1 MTTDFRLPT
10 EDRNMEHNSTFPI
23 KQNELNA
30 LRDEATS
37 YIKSVQWEQGQRA
50 KNKEN
55 NGKDESILLYLS
67 RAQGGNGGIE
77 VTSVSKTILAL
88 KKRLL
93 PGSVAI
99 PIHLNETLFAVQEG
113 LALGIWIK
121 DSYYDASGLSSLSE
135 RKSVLDNAGKREYES
150 KMHTATAFM
159 LFATAYNILHNLIPH
174 ASDDLSVMKNKFAGI
189 PEVSFIS
196 PLKGIACTLY
206 YYDKYL
212 SHPDIVKTD
221 KDVIDFTVVYF
232 EALIDEIQLRKN
244 SLEYTETILDRTYKL
259 ESRGVGT
266 DFAVSGWENVFQG
279 AAKSVEFNKIK
290 FEQIVGNR
298 DAKHFARRLT
308 ERMLSYDFAAQ
319 KNPFQELGG
328 FMPVFMGYGIPG
340 TGKSML
346 IAAIATRLKEH
357 CDNLDIPFLFHPMP
371 DTLISTFQGGSAEK
385 MVEWMKPLQDPTRLI
400 FAPIDDAENNLQ
412 ERTTQGVSAG
422 VKEVIGVFLRYTE
435 GAYAVNYGNSSIG
448 LFTNLPEMLD
458 KAVISR
464 VQGRFKIDG
473 ARTEHDFLD
482 QDHLWWRKLDDT
494 MPDFINMQGPENYSY
509 LQDQGL
515 AKNMG
520 EILKVSDK
528 PSEERVL
535 EAYDKIEKHFKTNQ
549 HLFYANLYKEI
560 QKIFPFF
567 SSRDVRNIQ
576 SAISLRLTDFDL
588 EEDWFENP
596 EIYFK
601 KDYDTKFNMLQELM
615 RVNMKGLDFSE
626 IRRQEVVRYL
636 DNVATI
642 ADTDF
647 KRKVD
652 ARINQLN
659 IDLEAKKKFDK
670 AN

>member
-1 MTTDFRLPT
+1 
-10 EDRNMEHNSTFPI
+10 MEHNSTFPI
-23 KQNELNA
+23 KQSELDM

-37 YIKSVQWEQGQRA
+37 YLKSVQWEQGQRA
-50 KNKEN
+50 KNKDKDA
-55 NGKDESILLYLS
+55 KDESILLYLS
-67 RAQGGNGGIE
+67 RANNGTNTSEI
-77 VTSVSKTILAL
+77 TSVSKTILEL

-93 PGSVAI
+93 PESIAI
-99 PIHLNETLFAVQEG
+99 PVLLNQTLFAVQEG
-113 LALGIWIK
+113 ITLGIWIK
-121 DSYYDASGLSSLSE
+121 DSYYDASGLSSLNE
-135 RKSVLDNAGKREYES
+135 RKSTLDDSGKREYES
-150 KMHTATAFM
+150 KMHTSTAFM
-159 LFATAYNILHNLIPH
+159 LFSTAYNILHNLKNV
-174 ASDDLSVMKNKFAGI
+174 ASDDLSVMKQKFAGI
-189 PEVSFIS
+189 PEVSFMS
-196 PLKGIACTLY
+196 PLKGIACMLF

-212 SHPDIVKTD
+212 SHPDIIKSD
-221 KDVIDFTVVYF
+221 KDVADFTVVYF
-232 EALIDEIQLRKN
+232 EALIAEIQMRKS
-244 SLEYTETILDRTYKL
+244 SLEYQETILDRTYKL
-259 ESRGVGT
+259 EKSE
-266 DFAVSGWENVFQG
+266 FAISGWNNVFAG
-279 AAKSVEFNKIK
+279 AAKSVEFNKIR

-308 ERMLSYDFAAQ
+308 ERLLSYDFTAK

-357 CDNLDIPFLFHPMP
+357 CDTLEIPFLFHPMP

-385 MVEWMKPLQDPTRLI
+385 MVEWMKPLQDPSKLI

-412 ERTTQGVSAG
+412 ERTAQGVSAG

-494 MPDFINMQGPENYSY
+494 MPDFVNMKNPDNYQY

-520 EILKVSDK
+520 EILNKVDK
-528 PSEERVL
+528 PSEERVHVI
-535 EAYDKIEKHFKTNQ
+535 YDKVEKQFKTSE
-549 HLFYANLYKEI
+549 HLFYANLYKDM
-560 QKIFPFF
+560 QKVFPFF

-588 EEDWFENP
+588 EQSWFENP
-596 EIYFK
+596 EVYFK
-601 KDYDTKFNMLQELM
+601 KDYLTKFNMLQELM
-615 RVNMKGLDFSE
+615 RANMKGLDFSE
-626 IRRQEVVRYL
+626 IRRQEVVRYI

-652 ARINQLN
+652 ARVDQLH
-659 IDLEAKKKFDK
+659 IETEAREKFDK
-670 AN
+670 EYDD

>member
-1 MTTDFRLPT
+1 
-10 EDRNMEHNSTFPI
+10 MEHNSTFPI
-23 KQNELNA
+23 KQAELDM

-37 YIKSVQWEQGQRA
+37 YLKSIQWEQSSRA
-50 KNKEN
+50 KNREN
-55 NGKDESILLYLS
+55 NGKEESILLYLS
-67 RAQGGNGGIE
+67 RANNGSRSTEI
-77 VTSVSKTILAL
+77 TSVSKTILAL

-93 PGSVAI
+93 PDSVAI
-99 PIHLNETLFAVQEG
+99 PIFLNQTLFAVQEG
-113 LALGIWIK
+113 ITLGIWIK
-121 DSYYDASGLSSLSE
+121 DSYSDASGLSSLNE
-135 RKSVLDNAGKREYES
+135 NKSALDTKGKREFES
-150 KMHTATAFM
+150 KMHTGTAFM
-159 LFATAYNILHNLIPH
+159 LFSMAYKILHDLKPH
-174 ASDDLSVMKNKFAGI
+174 ASDDLSVMKQKFAGI
-189 PEVSFIS
+189 PEVSLLS
-196 PLKGIACTLY
+196 PNKGISCCLY
-206 YYDKYL
+206 YYNKYL
-212 SHPDIVKTD
+212 GHPEIIKSD
-221 KDVIDFTVVYF
+221 KDVINFTVVYF

-244 SLEYTETILDRTYKL
+244 SLEYTETIEDRTYKL
-259 ESRGVGT
+259 ENSE
-266 DFAVSGWENVFQG
+266 FAISGWSNIFQG
-279 AAKSVEFNKIK
+279 VAKSIEFNKIR

-308 ERMLSYDFAAQ
+308 ERLLSYDFEAK

-346 IAAIATRLKEH
+346 IAAIATRLKEY
-357 CDNLDIPFLFHPMP
+357 CDELDIPFLFHPMP

-385 MVEWMKPLQDPTRLI
+385 MVAWMKPLQDPSKLI

-412 ERTTQGVSAG
+412 ERTAQGVSAG

-482 QDHLWWRKLDDT
+482 QDYLWWRKLDET
-494 MPDFINMQGPENYSY
+494 LPDFVNMQNPQKYKY

-520 EILKVSDK
+520 EILSSIEK
-528 PSEERVL
+528 PSEERVH
-535 EAYDKIEKHFKTNQ
+535 EIYDDVEKKFNANQ
-549 HLFYANLYKEI
+549 HLFYANLYKSM
-560 QKIFPFF
+560 QKEFPFF

-588 EEDWFENP
+588 EKDWFENP

-601 KDYDTKFNMLQELM
+601 QDYETKFNMLQELM
-615 RVNMKGLDFSE
+615 RANMKGLDFSE

-652 ARINQLN
+652 ARVNQLN
-659 IDLEAKKKFDK
+659 IEKEARKTFEDD
-670 AN
+670 

>member
-1 MTTDFRLPT
+1 MQK
-10 EDRNMEHNSTFPI
+10 NSTFPI
-23 KQNELNA
+23 KQNELDM
-30 LRDEATS
+30 LRDEAS
-37 YIKSVQWEQGQRA
+37 GYLKSIQWEQSARA
-50 KNKEN
+50 KNKDKDA
-55 NGKDESILLYLS
+55 KDESILLYLS
-67 RAQGGNGGIE
+67 RANSGSNVE

-93 PGSVAI
+93 PDSIAI
-99 PIHLNETLFAVQEG
+99 PVYLNQTLYAVQEG
-113 LALGIWIK
+113 LTLGIWIK
-121 DSYYDASGLSSLSE
+121 DNYYDSSGLSSLHE
-135 RKSVLDNAGKREYES
+135 RKSALDSQGKREFES
-150 KMHTATAFM
+150 KMQTATAFQ
-159 LFATAYNILHNLIPH
+159 LFATSYKILHDLKPH
-174 ASDDLSVMKNKFAGI
+174 ASDDLSVMKQKFAGI
-189 PEVSFIS
+189 PEVSLLS
-196 PLKGIACTLY
+196 PLKGIACSLFY
-206 YYDKYL
+206 FDKYL
-212 SHPDIVKTD
+212 GHPEIVKSD
-221 KDVIDFTVVYF
+221 KDVIDFTVVFY
-232 EALIDEIQLRKN
+232 EALIDEIQLRKS
-244 SLEYTETILDRTYKL
+244 SLEYTETIVDRTYKL
-259 ESRGVGT
+259 EKS
-266 DFAVSGWENVFQG
+266 DFAVSGWDNVFSG
-279 AAKSVEFNKIK
+279 TAKSIAFNKIQ
-290 FEQIVGNR
+290 FEQIVGNK

-308 ERMLSYDFAAQ
+308 ERMLSYDFDAK

-357 CDNLDIPFLFHPMP
+357 ADNLEIPFLFHPMP

-385 MVEWMKPLQDPTRLI
+385 MVEWMKPMQDPTKLI

-482 QDHLWWRKLDDT
+482 QDYIWWKKLEKT
-494 MPDFINMQGPENYSY
+494 MPDFVNMQNPANYQF
-509 LQDQGL
+509 LKDQGL
-515 AKNMG
+515 SKNMG
-520 EILKVSDK
+520 DVLGSVEK
-528 PSEERVL
+528 PSEARVL
-535 EAYDKIEKHFKTNQ
+535 EAYDKAEKLHKTTDHQ
-549 HLFYANLYKEI
+549 FFSSLYKEI
-560 QKIFPFF
+560 QHIFPFF
-567 SSRDVRNIQ
+567 SSRDIRNIQ

-588 EEDWFENP
+588 EQDWFENP
-596 EIYFK
+596 ETYFK
-601 KDYDTKFNMLQELM
+601 QKYETKFNMLQELM
-615 RVNMKGLDFSE
+615 KSNMKGLNFSE

-652 ARINQLN
+652 ARVNQMN
-659 IDLEAKKKFDK
+659 IDLEARKTFDHGK
-670 AN
+670 

>member
-1 MTTDFRLPT
+1 
-10 EDRNMEHNSTFPI
+10 MEHNSTFPI
-23 KQNELNA
+23 KQNELDM

-50 KNKEN
+50 KNKDKDA
-55 NGKDESILLYLS
+55 KDESILLYLS
-67 RAQGGNGGIE
+67 RAKGNGGAE
-77 VTSVSKTILAL
+77 VTSVSKTILEL

-93 PGSVAI
+93 PESIAI
-99 PIHLNETLFAVQEG
+99 PIHLNQTLYAVQEG
-113 LALGIWIK
+113 ITLGIWIK

-135 RKSVLDNAGKREYES
+135 NKSALDNSGKREYES
-150 KMHTATAFM
+150 KMQTATAFM
-159 LFATAYNILHNLIPH
+159 LFSVAYKILHDLQTI

-189 PEVSFIS
+189 PEVSLMS
-196 PLKGIACTLY
+196 PLKGISCALF

-212 SHPDIVKTD
+212 GHPEIVKTD

-232 EALIDEIQLRKN
+232 EALIAEIQMRKS
-244 SLEYTETILDRTYKL
+244 SLEYTETIVDRTYKL
-259 ESRGVGT
+259 EHSE
-266 DFAVSGWENVFQG
+266 FAVSGWENVFQG
-279 AAKSVEFNKIK
+279 TAKSIEFNKIQ

-308 ERMLSYDFAAQ
+308 ERMLSYDFTAK

-385 MVEWMKPLQDPTRLI
+385 MVEWMKPLQDPSKLI

-412 ERTTQGVSAG
+412 ERTAQGVSAG

-494 MPDFINMQGPENYSY
+494 MPDFVNMQGPENYSY

-528 PSEERVL
+528 PTEERVL
-535 EAYDKIEKHFKTNQ
+535 EAYDKIEGSFKTNQ

-576 SAISLRLTDFDL
+576 SAVSLRLTDFDL

-596 EIYFK
+596 DLYFK
-601 KDYDTKFNMLQELM
+601 KDYETKFNMLQELM
-615 RVNMKGLDFSE
+615 RSNMKGLDFSE

-652 ARINQLN
+652 TRVNQLK
-659 IDLEAKKKFDK
+659 IDTEAREQFGRND
-670 AN
+670 

>member
-1 MTTDFRLPT
+1 
-10 EDRNMEHNSTFPI
+10 MEHNSTFPI
-23 KQNELNA
+23 KQNELNM
-30 LRDEATS
+30 LREEAS
-37 YIKSVQWEQGQRA
+37 GYLKSIQWEQGQRA
-50 KNKEN
+50 KNKDKDA
-55 NGKDESILLYLS
+55 KDESILLYLS
-67 RAQGGNGGIE
+67 RANNGSGAIE

-93 PGSVAI
+93 PDSVAL
-99 PIHLNETLFAVQEG
+99 PLRLNQTLHAVQEG
-113 LALGIWIK
+113 LTLGIWIK
-121 DSYYDASGLSSLSE
+121 DSYYDASGLSALNE
-135 RKSVLDNAGKREYES
+135 RKSTLDANGKREFES

-159 LFATAYNILHNLIPH
+159 LFATAYHILHTLKPH
-174 ASDDLSVMKNKFAGI
+174 ASDDLSVMKQKFAGL
-189 PEVSFIS
+189 PEVSFLS
-196 PLKGIACTLY
+196 PLKGVACNLFY
-206 YYDKYL
+206 FDKYL
-212 SHPDIVKTD
+212 GHPDIIKSD

-232 EALIDEIQLRKN
+232 EAVIDEIQLRKS
-244 SLEYTETILDRTYKL
+244 SLEYTETIEDRTYKL
-259 ESRGVGT
+259 ENSE
-266 DFAVSGWENVFQG
+266 FAISGWSNVFSG

-308 ERMLSYDFAAQ
+308 ERMLSYDFEAK

-385 MVEWMKPLQDPTRLI
+385 MVEWMKPMQDPSKLI

-412 ERTTQGVSAG
+412 ERTAQGVSAG

-482 QDHLWWRKLDDT
+482 QDHLWWRKLENT
-494 MPDFINMQGPENYSY
+494 MPDFVNMAKPTDYTF

-520 EILKVSDK
+520 DILNSVEK
-528 PSEERVL
+528 PSEARVL
-535 EAYDKIEKHFKTNQ
+535 EAYAKAEHKHNVNNHQFFAT
-549 HLFYANLYKEI
+549 LYKEI
-560 QKIFPFF
+560 QNIFPFF

-588 EEDWFENP
+588 EQDWFDNP

-601 KDYDTKFNMLQELM
+601 KDYETKFNMLQELM
-615 RVNMKGLDFSE
+615 KANMKGLNFSD

-659 IDLEAKKKFDK
+659 IETK
-670 AN
+670 AREQFGK

>member
-1 MTTDFRLPT
+1 
-10 EDRNMEHNSTFPI
+10 MEHNSTFPI
-23 KQNELNA
+23 KKSELDV
-30 LRDEATS
+30 LRDEASS
-37 YIKSVQWEQGQRA
+37 YLKSISWEQGARA
-50 KNKEN
+50 KNKDKDA
-55 NGKDESILLYLS
+55 KDESILLYLS
-67 RAQGGNGGIE
+67 KANNGSSASI
-77 VTSVSKTILAL
+77 TSVSKTILAL

-93 PGSVAI
+93 PDSVAI
-99 PIHLNETLFAVQEG
+99 PIMLNQTLYAVQEG
-113 LALGIWIK
+113 LTLGIWIK
-121 DSYYDASGLSSLSE
+121 DSYYDASGLSSLNE
-135 RKSVLDNAGKREYES
+135 RKSALDNDGRREYES
-150 KMHTATAFM
+150 KMQTASAFM
-159 LFATAYNILHNLIPH
+159 LFASGYKILHLLKPH
-174 ASDDLSVMKNKFAGI
+174 ASDDLSVMKQKFAGI
-189 PEVSFIS
+189 PEVSLLS
-196 PLKGIACTLY
+196 PLKSVSCALF

-212 SHPDIVKTD
+212 AHPDIVKSD
-221 KDVIDFTVVYF
+221 KDVADFTVVYF
-232 EALIDEIQLRKN
+232 EALLAEISLRRS
-244 SLEYTETILDRTYKL
+244 SLEYTETIVDRTYKL
-259 ESRGVGT
+259 ENS
-266 DFAVSGWENVFQG
+266 DFAISGWENTFQG
-279 AAKSVEFNKIK
+279 TAKSVEFNKIQ

-308 ERMLSYDFAAQ
+308 ERMLSYDFEAK

-385 MVEWMKPLQDPTRLI
+385 MVDWMKPMQDPSKLI

-412 ERTTQGVSAG
+412 ERTAQGVSAG

-473 ARTEHDFLD
+473 ARSEHDFLD
-482 QDHLWWRKLDDT
+482 QDHLWWSKLDKT
-494 MPDFINMQGPENYSY
+494 MPDFVNMQGPTDYKY

-515 AKNMG
+515 ATNMG
-520 EILKVSDK
+520 EILNVSDK
-528 PSEERVL
+528 PTELRVL
-535 EAYDKIEKHFKTNQ
+535 EAYDKAETQHKTNSHQ
-549 HLFYANLYKEI
+549 FYATLYKEI

-576 SAISLRLTDFDL
+576 SAVSLRLTDFDL
-588 EEDWFENP
+588 EQSWFENP
-596 EIYFK
+596 ETYFK
-601 KDYDTKFNMLQELM
+601 KDYTTKFNMLQELM
-615 RVNMKGLDFSE
+615 KSNMKGLNFSE

-659 IDLEAKKKFDK
+659 IETKARDLFS
-670 AN
+670 NGQ

>member
-1 MTTDFRLPT
+1 
-10 EDRNMEHNSTFPI
+10 MEHNSTFPI
-23 KQNELNA
+23 KQNELDA

-67 RAQGGNGGIE
+67 RAQGGNGGVE

-93 PGSVAI
+93 PDSVAI

-113 LALGIWIK
+113 LTLGIWIK

-159 LFATAYNILHNLIPH
+159 LFATAYNILHNLQPH

-189 PEVSFIS
+189 PEVSFMS
-196 PLKGIACTLY
+196 PLKGTACALF

-232 EALIDEIQLRKN
+232 EALIDEIQLRKS

-259 ESRGVGT
+259 ENS
-266 DFAVSGWENVFQG
+266 DFAVSGWENVFAG
-279 AAKSVEFNKIK
+279 AAKSVEFNKIQ

-357 CDNLDIPFLFHPMP
+357 CDNLDIPFLLHPMP

-412 ERTTQGVSAG
+412 ERTAQGVSAG

-458 KAVISR
+458 KAEISR
-464 VQGRFKIDG
+464 VQGRFLIDG

-494 MPDFINMQGPENYSY
+494 MPDFVNMQGPENYSY

-520 EILKVSDK
+520 EILNVADK
-528 PSEERVL
+528 PTEERVL
-535 EAYDKIEKHFKTNQ
+535 EAYNKVEKNFKTNQ

-576 SAISLRLTDFDL
+576 SAVSLRLTDFDL

-596 EIYFK
+596 DIYFK

-615 RVNMKGLDFSE
+615 RANMKGLDFSE

-652 ARINQLN
+652 ARVNQLN
-659 IDLEAKKKFDK
+659 IDLEARRKFDNSK
-670 AN
+670 

>member
-1 MTTDFRLPT
+1 
-10 EDRNMEHNSTFPI
+10 MEHNSTFPI
-23 KQNELNA
+23 KQNELDA

-67 RAQGGNGGIE
+67 RAQGGNGGVE

-99 PIHLNETLFAVQEG
+99 PVHLNETLFAVQEG
-113 LALGIWIK
+113 LTLGIWIK
-121 DSYYDASGLSSLSE
+121 DSYYDASGLSSLNE
-135 RKSVLDNAGKREYES
+135 RKSVLDNSGKREYES

-159 LFATAYNILHNLIPH
+159 LFATAYNILHNLKPH

-189 PEVSFIS
+189 PEVSFMS
-196 PLKGIACTLY
+196 PLKGVACALY

-232 EALIDEIQLRKN
+232 EALIDEIQLRKS

-259 ESRGVGT
+259 ESS
-266 DFAVSGWENVFQG
+266 DFAVSGWENVFAG
-279 AAKSVEFNKIK
+279 VAKSIEFNKIQ

-308 ERMLSYDFAAQ
+308 ERMLSYDFTAK

-385 MVEWMKPLQDPTRLI
+385 MVEWMKPLQDPTKLI

-412 ERTTQGVSAG
+412 ERTAQGVSAG

-494 MPDFINMQGPENYSY
+494 MPDFVNMQGPENYSY

-528 PSEERVL
+528 PTEERVL
-535 EAYDKIEKHFKTNQ
+535 EAYDKIEENFKTNQ

-576 SAISLRLTDFDL
+576 SAVSLRLTDFDL

-596 EIYFK
+596 DIYFK

-615 RVNMKGLDFSE
+615 RANMKGLDFSE

-652 ARINQLN
+652 ARVNQLN
-659 IDLEAKKKFDK
+659 IDLEARKQFDE
-670 AN
+670 NDD

>member
-1 MTTDFRLPT
+1 
-10 EDRNMEHNSTFPI
+10 MEHNSTFPI
-23 KQNELNA
+23 KQTELDM

-37 YIKSVQWEQGQRA
+37 YLKSVQWEQGQRA
-50 KNKEN
+50 KNKDKDA
-55 NGKDESILLYLS
+55 KDESILLYLS
-67 RAQGGNGGIE
+67 RANNGSNVE
-77 VTSVSKTILAL
+77 LTSVSKTILAL

-93 PGSVAI
+93 PDSVAI
-99 PIHLNETLFAVQEG
+99 PIHLNQTLFAVQEG
-113 LALGIWIK
+113 ITLGIWIK
-121 DSYYDASGLSSLSE
+121 DSYYDASGLSSLNE
-135 RKSVLDNAGKREYES
+135 RKSALDTSGKREYES
-150 KMHTATAFM
+150 KMQTATAFM
-159 LFATAYNILHNLIPH
+159 LYATAYNILHNLKTI
-174 ASDDLSVMKNKFAGI
+174 ASDDLSVMKQKFAGL
-189 PEVSFIS
+189 PEVSLLS
-196 PLKGIACTLY
+196 PLKGISCCLY

-212 SHPDIVKTD
+212 SHPDIIKSD
-221 KDVIDFTVVYF
+221 KDVTDFTVVYF
-232 EALIDEIQLRKN
+232 EALIDEIQMRKTT
-244 SLEYTETILDRTYKL
+244 LEYTETILDRTYKL
-259 ESRGVGT
+259 EKS
-266 DFAVSGWENVFQG
+266 DFAVSGWDNVFAG
-279 AAKSVEFNKIK
+279 AAKSVEFNKIQ

-308 ERMLSYDFAAQ
+308 ERMLSYDFTAK

-385 MVEWMKPLQDPTRLI
+385 MVEWMKPLQDPSKLI

-412 ERTTQGVSAG
+412 ERTAQGVSAG

-482 QDHLWWRKLDDT
+482 QDHLWWRKLQDT
-494 MPDFINMQGPENYSY
+494 MPDFVNMNNPEAYTY
-509 LQDQGL
+509 LSDQGL

-520 EILKVSDK
+520 DILKAVEK
-528 PSEERVL
+528 PSEERVM
-535 EAYDKIEKHFKTNQ
+535 ETFEKVEKMHRFED
-549 HLFYANLYKEI
+549 HMFYASLYTEI

-588 EEDWFENP
+588 EQDWFDNP

-601 KDYDTKFNMLQELM
+601 KDYDTKFGMLQELM
-615 RVNMKGLDFSE
+615 RANMKGLDFSD
-626 IRRQEVVRYL
+626 IRKQEVIRYL

-652 ARINQLN
+652 ARVNQLN
-659 IDLEAKKKFDK
+659 IELEARTQFDK
-670 AN
+670 K

>member
-1 MTTDFRLPT
+1 M
-10 EDRNMEHNSTFPI
+10 
-23 KQNELNA
+23 
-30 LRDEATS
+30 LRDEAS
-37 YIKSVQWEQGQRA
+37 GYLKSVQWEQSNRA
-50 KNKEN
+50 KSKE
-55 NGKDESILLYLS
+55 KDTKDDSILLYLS
-67 RAQGGNGGIE
+67 RANNGSNVEI
-77 VTSVSKTILAL
+77 TSVSKTILAL

-93 PGSVAI
+93 PNSIAI
-99 PIHLNETLFAVQEG
+99 PVHLNQTLYAVQEG
-113 LALGIWIK
+113 ITLGIWIK
-121 DSYYDASGLSSLSE
+121 DNYYDASGLSSLKE
-135 RKSVLDNAGKREYES
+135 RKSALDSQGKREFES
-150 KMHTATAFM
+150 KMQTATAFQ
-159 LFATAYNILHNLIPH
+159 LFATSYKVLHDLKPQ
-174 ASDDLSVMKNKFAGI
+174 ASDDLSVMKQKFAGI
-189 PEVSFIS
+189 PEVSLMS
-196 PLKGIACTLY
+196 PLKGIACSLFY
-206 YYDKYL
+206 FDKYL
-212 SHPDIVKTD
+212 GHPDIVKSD

-232 EALIDEIQLRKN
+232 EALIDEIQLRKS
-244 SLEYTETILDRTYKL
+244 SLEYTETIVDRTYKL
-259 ESRGVGT
+259 ENS

-279 AAKSVEFNKIK
+279 TAKSIEFNKIQ
-290 FEQIVGNR
+290 FEQIVGNK

-308 ERMLSYDFAAQ
+308 ERMLSYDFDAK

-357 CDNLDIPFLFHPMP
+357 SDNLDIPFLFHPMP

-385 MVEWMKPLQDPTRLI
+385 MVAWMKPMQDPTKLI

-482 QDHLWWRKLDDT
+482 QDYIWWKKFEKT
-494 MPDFINMQGPENYSY
+494 MPDFVNMQNPANYQF
-509 LQDQGL
+509 LKDQGL
-515 AKNMG
+515 SKNMG
-520 EILKVSDK
+520 DVLGAVTK
-528 PSEERVL
+528 PTEERVL
-535 EAYDKIEKHFKTNQ
+535 EAYDKAVKLHKTTDHHF
-549 HLFYANLYKEI
+549 FASLYKEI

-567 SSRDVRNIQ
+567 SSRDIRNIQ

-588 EEDWFENP
+588 EQDWFENP
-596 EIYFK
+596 ETYFK
-601 KDYDTKFNMLQELM
+601 QDYQTKFNMLQELM
-615 RVNMKGLDFSE
+615 KGNMKGLDFSE

-652 ARINQLN
+652 ARVNQMN
-659 IDLEAKKKFDK
+659 IDLEARNTFG
-670 AN
+670 NE

>member
-1 MTTDFRLPT
+1 M
-10 EDRNMEHNSTFPI
+10 
-23 KQNELNA
+23 

-37 YIKSVQWEQGQRA
+37 YLKSIQWEQSQRA
-50 KNKEN
+50 KNKDNE
-55 NGKDESILLYLS
+55 GKDESILLYLS
-67 RAQGGNGGIE
+67 RANNGSNVN

-93 PGSVAI
+93 PESVAL
-99 PIHLNETLFAVQEG
+99 PIHLNNSLYAVQEG
-113 LALGIWIK
+113 LTLGIWIK
-121 DSYYDASGLSSLSE
+121 DSYYDASGLSTLSE
-135 RKSVLDNAGKREYES
+135 NKSALDNSGKREYES

-159 LFATAYNILHNLIPH
+159 LFASAYKILHDLKPH
-174 ASDDLSVMKNKFAGI
+174 ASDDLSVMKQKFAGI
-189 PEVSFIS
+189 PEVSFMS
-196 PLKGIACTLY
+196 PLKGISCQLF

-212 SHPDIVKTD
+212 GHPDIIKTD

-232 EALIDEIQLRKN
+232 EALIDEIQLRKS
-244 SLEYTETILDRTYKL
+244 SLEYTETITDRTYKL
-259 ESRGVGT
+259 EKS
-266 DFAVSGWENVFQG
+266 DFAVSGWDNVFSG
-279 AAKSVEFNKIK
+279 TAVSVEFNKIQ
-290 FEQIVGNR
+290 FEQIVGNK

-308 ERMLSYDFAAQ
+308 ERILSYDFEAK

-357 CDNLDIPFLFHPMP
+357 SENLDIPFLFHPMP

-385 MVEWMKPLQDPTRLI
+385 MVEWMKPLQDPTKLI

-412 ERTTQGVSAG
+412 ERTAQGVSAG

-473 ARTEHDFLD
+473 ARNEKDFVD
-482 QDHLWWRKLDDT
+482 QDHLWWRKLENT
-494 MPDFINMQGPENYSY
+494 MPDFINMSDPKDYKY
-509 LQDQGL
+509 LDAQQV
-515 AKNMG
+515 AKNLG
-520 EILKVSDK
+520 EILDKVDK
-528 PSEERVL
+528 PTEERVL
-535 EAYDKIEKHFKTNQ
+535 DTFNKVEKKHKDNE
-549 HLFYANLYKEI
+549 HMFYAHLYTEI

-576 SAISLRLTDFDL
+576 KAVSLRLTDFDL
-588 EEDWFENP
+588 ETDWFENP
-596 EIYFK
+596 EVYFK
-601 KDYDTKFNMLQELM
+601 KDYETKFGMLQELM
-615 RVNMKGLDFSE
+615 RANMKGLDFSD

-659 IDLEAKKKFDK
+659 IETEAREQFGKK
-670 AN
+670 

>member
-1 MTTDFRLPT
+1 MQ
-10 EDRNMEHNSTFPI
+10 HNSTFPI
-23 KQNELNA
+23 KQTELDM

-37 YIKSVQWEQGQRA
+37 YIKSIQWEQGERA
-50 KNKEN
+50 RNKDKE
-55 NGKDESILLYLS
+55 KQDESILLYLS
-67 RAQGGNGGIE
+67 RAKGNGGSEI
-77 VTSVSKTILAL
+77 TSVSKTILGL
-88 KKRLL
+88 KKRIL
-93 PGSVAI
+93 PDSVAL
-99 PIHLNETLFAVQEG
+99 PVHLNNTLYAVQEG
-113 LALGIWIK
+113 IGLGLWIR
-121 DSYYDASGLSSLSE
+121 DSFYDASGLSSLIE
-135 RKSVLDNAGKREYES
+135 NKSALDSNGKREYES

-159 LFATAYNILHNLIPH
+159 LFSLAYKILHDLKPK
-174 ASDDLSVMKNKFAGI
+174 ASDDLSVMKQKFAGI
-189 PEVSFIS
+189 PEVSFLT
-196 PLKGIACTLY
+196 PLKGISCSLFY
-206 YYDKYL
+206 FDKYL
-212 SHPDIVKTD
+212 GHPEIIKSD

-232 EALIDEIQLRKN
+232 EALISEIQLRKGT
-244 SLEYTETILDRTYKL
+244 LEHTETLEDRSYKL
-259 ESRGVGT
+259 ENSEFVVDGWNNSFEGT
-266 DFAVSGWENVFQG
+266 
-279 AAKSVEFNKIK
+279 AKSVEFNKIK

-308 ERMLSYDFAAQ
+308 ERMLSYDFEAK

-357 CDNLDIPFLFHPMP
+357 CDNLEIPFLFHPMP

-385 MVEWMKPLQDPTRLI
+385 MVEWMKPLQDPTKLI

-412 ERTTQGVSAG
+412 ERTAQGVSAG

-435 GAYAVNYGNSSIG
+435 GAYAVNYGNSSVG

-482 QDHLWWRKLDDT
+482 QDYIWWRKFQDT
-494 MPDFINMQGPENYSY
+494 MPDFVNMNNPKDYKY
-509 LQDQGL
+509 LSEQGL
-515 AKNMG
+515 AKSMG
-520 EILKVSDK
+520 EILNAFEKPTEARVHDTFDKV
-528 PSEERVL
+528 
-535 EAYDKIEKHFKTNQ
+535 EKLHKNDD
-549 HLFYANLYKEI
+549 HMFYASLYKEI
-560 QKIFPFF
+560 QNIFPFF

-588 EEDWFENP
+588 ETDWFDNP
-596 EIYFK
+596 ETYFK
-601 KDYDTKFNMLQELM
+601 KDYETKFNMLQELM
-615 RVNMKGLDFSE
+615 KVNMKGLNFSD
-626 IRRQEVVRYL
+626 IRRQEVIRYL

-652 ARINQLN
+652 ARVNQLN
-659 IDLEAKKKFDK
+659 IETK
-670 AN
+670 AREQFGK

>member
-1 MTTDFRLPT
+1 
-10 EDRNMEHNSTFPI
+10 MEHNSTFPI
-23 KQNELNA
+23 KQNELDM

-37 YIKSVQWEQGQRA
+37 YIKSVQWEQSQRA
-50 KNKEN
+50 KNKD
-55 NGKDESILLYLS
+55 KDAKDDSILLYLS
-67 RAQGGNGGIE
+67 RATNGGGGASE
-77 VTSVSKTILAL
+77 VASVSKSILAL

-93 PGSVAI
+93 PDSIAI
-99 PIHLNETLFAVQEG
+99 PVLLNQTLYAVQEG
-113 LALGIWIK
+113 ITLGIWIK

-135 RKSVLDNAGKREYES
+135 RKSTLDTNGKREYES

-159 LFATAYNILHNLIPH
+159 LFATAYKILHDIKPY
-174 ASDDLSVMKNKFAGI
+174 ASDDLSVMKQKFAGI
-189 PEVSFIS
+189 PEVSLLT
-196 PLKGIACTLY
+196 PLKGFSCALY

-212 SHPDIVKTD
+212 EHPEIIKSD
-221 KDVIDFTVVYF
+221 KDVIDFTAVYF
-232 EALIDEIQLRKN
+232 EALIDEIQLRKS
-244 SLEYTETILDRTYKL
+244 SLEYTETITDRTYKL
-259 ESRGVGT
+259 ENS
-266 DFAVSGWENVFQG
+266 DFAVSGWSNVYEG
-279 AAKSVEFNKIK
+279 AAKSVEFNKIQ

-308 ERMLSYDFAAQ
+308 ERLLSYDFTAK

-357 CDNLDIPFLFHPMP
+357 TDNLDIPFLFHPMP

-385 MVEWMKPLQDPTRLI
+385 MVEWMKPLQDPTKLI

-412 ERTTQGVSAG
+412 ERTAQGVSAG

-482 QDHLWWRKLDDT
+482 QDHLWWRKLHDT
-494 MPDFINMQGPENYSY
+494 MPGFVNMDDPEGYKY
-509 LQDQGL
+509 LADQGL

-520 EILKVSDK
+520 EILNMVEK
-528 PSEERVL
+528 PTEERVL
-535 EAYDKIEKHFKTNQ
+535 ETFEKIEKLHEEDD
-549 HLFYANLYKEI
+549 HMFYAALFKEI
-560 QKIFPFF
+560 QAIFPFF

-588 EEDWFENP
+588 EDDWFENP
-596 EIYFK
+596 DKYFK
-601 KDYDTKFNMLQELM
+601 KDYETKFGMLQELM
-615 RVNMKGLDFSE
+615 KANMKGLNFSD
-626 IRRQEVVRYL
+626 IRRQEVIRYL

-652 ARINQLN
+652 ARVNQMN
-659 IDLEAKKKFDK
+659 IELEARQQFDK
-670 AN
+670 LN

>member
-1 MTTDFRLPT
+1 
-10 EDRNMEHNSTFPI
+10 MEHNSTFPI
-23 KQNELNA
+23 KLNELDM
-30 LRDEATS
+30 LREEAS
-37 YIKSVQWEQGQRA
+37 GYLKSIQWEQGQRA
-50 KNKEN
+50 KNKDKDA
-55 NGKDESILLYLS
+55 KDESILLFLS
-67 RAQGGNGGIE
+67 RANNGSGAIE
-77 VTSVSKTILAL
+77 ITSVSKTILAL

-93 PGSVAI
+93 PDSVAL
-99 PIHLNETLFAVQEG
+99 PKRLNETLYAVQEG

-121 DSYYDASGLSSLSE
+121 ESYYDASGLSALNE
-135 RKSVLDNAGKREYES
+135 RKSTLDSNGKREFES

-159 LFATAYNILHNLIPH
+159 LFSTAYHILHHLKPH
-174 ASDDLSVMKNKFAGI
+174 ASDDLSVMKQKFAGI
-189 PEVSFIS
+189 PEVSFLS
-196 PLKGIACTLY
+196 PLKGIACSLFY
-206 YYDKYL
+206 FDKYL
-212 SHPDIVKTD
+212 EHPDIVNSD
-221 KDVIDFTVVYF
+221 KDVIDFAVVYF
-232 EALIDEIQLRKN
+232 EALIDEIQLRKS
-244 SLEYTETILDRTYKL
+244 SLEYTETIEDRTYKL
-259 ESRGVGT
+259 EKSE
-266 DFAVSGWENVFQG
+266 FAISGWSNVFSG
-279 AAKSVEFNKIK
+279 TAKSVEFNKIE

-298 DAKHFARRLT
+298 DAKHFSRRLT
-308 ERMLSYDFAAQ
+308 ERMLSYDFEAK

-357 CDNLDIPFLFHPMP
+357 CDNLEIPFLFHPMP

-385 MVEWMKPLQDPTRLI
+385 MVEWMKPLQDPSKLI

-412 ERTTQGVSAG
+412 ERTSQGVSAG

-482 QDHLWWRKLDDT
+482 QDHLWWRKLEET
-494 MPDFINMQGPENYSY
+494 MPDFVNMASPNDYTF

-520 EILKVSDK
+520 DILSAIEK
-528 PSEERVL
+528 PSEVRVL
-535 EAYDKIEKHFKTNQ
+535 EAYDKAELKHKTNS
-549 HLFYANLYKEI
+549 HLFYATLYKEI
-560 QKIFPFF
+560 QSIFPFF
-567 SSRDVRNIQ
+567 SSRDIRNIQ
-576 SAISLRLTDFDL
+576 SAISLRLTDFNL

-601 KDYDTKFNMLQELM
+601 QNYETKFNMLQEVM
-615 RVNMKGLDFSE
+615 KANMKGLDFSE

-652 ARINQLN
+652 ARVNQMN
-659 IDLEAKKKFDK
+659 IDLK
-670 AN
+670 ARETFGNGN

>member
-1 MTTDFRLPT
+1 
-10 EDRNMEHNSTFPI
+10 MEHNSTFPI
-23 KQNELNA
+23 KKSELDV
-30 LRDEATS
+30 LRDEASS
-37 YIKSVQWEQGQRA
+37 YLKSISWEQGARA
-50 KNKEN
+50 KNKDKDA
-55 NGKDESILLYLS
+55 KDESILLYLS
-67 RAQGGNGGIE
+67 KANNGSSASI
-77 VTSVSKTILAL
+77 TSVSKTILAL

-93 PGSVAI
+93 PDSVAI
-99 PIHLNETLFAVQEG
+99 PIMLNQTLYAVQEG
-113 LALGIWIK
+113 LTLGIWIK
-121 DSYYDASGLSSLSE
+121 DSYYDASGLSSLNE
-135 RKSVLDNAGKREYES
+135 RKSALDNDGRREYES
-150 KMHTATAFM
+150 KMQTASAFM
-159 LFATAYNILHNLIPH
+159 LFASGYKILHLLKPH
-174 ASDDLSVMKNKFAGI
+174 ASDDLSVMKQKFAGI
-189 PEVSFIS
+189 PEVSLLS
-196 PLKGIACTLY
+196 PLKSVSCALF

-212 SHPDIVKTD
+212 AHPDIVKSD
-221 KDVIDFTVVYF
+221 KDVADFTVVYF
-232 EALIDEIQLRKN
+232 EALLAEISLRRS
-244 SLEYTETILDRTYKL
+244 SLEYTETIVDRTYKL
-259 ESRGVGT
+259 ENS
-266 DFAVSGWENVFQG
+266 DFAISGWENTFQG
-279 AAKSVEFNKIK
+279 TAKSVEFNKIQ

-308 ERMLSYDFAAQ
+308 ERMLSYDFEAK

-357 CDNLDIPFLFHPMP
+357 CDHLDIPFLFHPMP

-385 MVEWMKPLQDPTRLI
+385 MVDWMKPMQDPSKLI

-412 ERTTQGVSAG
+412 ERTAQGVSAG

-473 ARTEHDFLD
+473 ARSEHDFLD
-482 QDHLWWRKLDDT
+482 QDHLWWSKLDKT
-494 MPDFINMQGPENYSY
+494 MPDFVNMQGPADYKY

-515 AKNMG
+515 ATNMG
-520 EILKVSDK
+520 EILNVSDK
-528 PSEERVL
+528 PTELRVL
-535 EAYDKIEKHFKTNQ
+535 EAYDKAETQHKTNSHQ
-549 HLFYANLYKEI
+549 FYATLYKEI

-576 SAISLRLTDFDL
+576 SAVSLRLTDFDL
-588 EEDWFENP
+588 EQSWFENP
-596 EIYFK
+596 ETYFK
-601 KDYDTKFNMLQELM
+601 KDYTTKFNMLQELM
-615 RVNMKGLDFSE
+615 KSNMKGLNFSE

-659 IDLEAKKKFDK
+659 IETKARDLFS
-670 AN
+670 NGQ

>member
-1 MTTDFRLPT
+1 
-10 EDRNMEHNSTFPI
+10 MEHNSTFPI
-23 KQNELNA
+23 KQTELDM

-37 YIKSVQWEQGQRA
+37 YLKSVHWEQGQRA
-50 KNKEN
+50 KNKDKDA
-55 NGKDESILLYLS
+55 KDESILLYLS
-67 RAQGGNGGIE
+67 RANNGSNVE
-77 VTSVSKTILAL
+77 LTSVSKTILAL

-93 PGSVAI
+93 PDSVAI
-99 PIHLNETLFAVQEG
+99 PIHLNQTLFAVQEG
-113 LALGIWIK
+113 ITLGIWIK
-121 DSYYDASGLSSLSE
+121 DSYYDASGLSSLNE
-135 RKSVLDNAGKREYES
+135 RKSALDTSGKREYES
-150 KMHTATAFM
+150 KMQTATAFM
-159 LFATAYNILHNLIPH
+159 LYATAYNILHNLKTI
-174 ASDDLSVMKNKFAGI
+174 ASDDLSVMKQKFAGL
-189 PEVSFIS
+189 PEVSLLS
-196 PLKGIACTLY
+196 PLKGISCCLY

-212 SHPDIVKTD
+212 SHPDIIKSD
-221 KDVIDFTVVYF
+221 KDVTDFTVVYF
-232 EALIDEIQLRKN
+232 EALIDEIQMRK
-244 SLEYTETILDRTYKL
+244 SMLEYTETILDRTYKL
-259 ESRGVGT
+259 EKS
-266 DFAVSGWENVFQG
+266 DFAVSGWDNVFAG
-279 AAKSVEFNKIK
+279 AAKSVEFNKIQ

-308 ERMLSYDFAAQ
+308 ERMLSYDFTAK

-385 MVEWMKPLQDPTRLI
+385 MVEWMKPLQDPSKLI

-412 ERTTQGVSAG
+412 ERTAQGVSAG

-482 QDHLWWRKLDDT
+482 QDHLWWRKLQDT
-494 MPDFINMQGPENYSY
+494 MPDFVNMNNPEAYTY
-509 LQDQGL
+509 LSDQGL

-520 EILKVSDK
+520 DILKAVEK
-528 PSEERVL
+528 PSEERVM
-535 EAYDKIEKHFKTNQ
+535 ETFEKVEKMHRFED
-549 HLFYANLYKEI
+549 HMFYASLYTEI

-588 EEDWFENP
+588 EQDWFDNP

-601 KDYDTKFNMLQELM
+601 KDYDTKLGMLQELM
-615 RVNMKGLDFSE
+615 RANMKGLDFSD
-626 IRRQEVVRYL
+626 IRKQEVIRYL

-652 ARINQLN
+652 ARVNQLN
-659 IDLEAKKKFDK
+659 IELEARTQFDK
-670 AN
+670 K

>member
-1 MTTDFRLPT
+1 
-10 EDRNMEHNSTFPI
+10 MEHNSTFPI
-23 KQNELNA
+23 KQNELDA

-67 RAQGGNGGIE
+67 RAQGGNGGVE

-93 PGSVAI
+93 PDSVAI

-113 LALGIWIK
+113 LTLGIWIK

-159 LFATAYNILHNLIPH
+159 LFATAYNILHNLQPH

-189 PEVSFIS
+189 PEVSFMS
-196 PLKGIACTLY
+196 PLKGIACALF

-232 EALIDEIQLRKN
+232 EALIDEIQLRKS

-259 ESRGVGT
+259 ENS
-266 DFAVSGWENVFQG
+266 DFAVSGWENVFAG
-279 AAKSVEFNKIK
+279 AAKSVEFNKIQ

-308 ERMLSYDFAAQ
+308 ERLLSYDFAAQ

-385 MVEWMKPLQDPTRLI
+385 MVGWMKPLQDPTRLI

-412 ERTTQGVSAG
+412 ERTAQGVSAG

-464 VQGRFKIDG
+464 VQGRFLIDG

-494 MPDFINMQGPENYSY
+494 MPDFVNMKGPENYSY

-520 EILKVSDK
+520 EILKITDK
-528 PSEERVL
+528 PTEEQVL
-535 EAYDKIEKHFKTNQ
+535 EAYDTIEKNFKTNQ

-576 SAISLRLTDFDL
+576 SAVSLRLTDFDL

-615 RVNMKGLDFSE
+615 RANMKGLDFSE

-652 ARINQLN
+652 ARVNQLN
-659 IDLEAKKKFDK
+659 IDLEARRKFDNSK
-670 AN
+670 

>member
-1 MTTDFRLPT
+1 
-10 EDRNMEHNSTFPI
+10 MEHNSTFPI
-23 KQNELNA
+23 KQNELDM

-37 YIKSVQWEQGQRA
+37 YLKSVQWEQGQRA
-50 KNKEN
+50 KNKDKNGN
-55 NGKDESILLYLS
+55 NESILLYLS
-67 RAQGGNGGIE
+67 RANNGTNAAEI
-77 VTSVSKTILAL
+77 TSVSKTILEL

-93 PGSVAI
+93 PDSVAL
-99 PIHLNETLFAVQEG
+99 PLYLNQTLFTVQEG
-113 LALGIWIK
+113 ITLGIWIK

-135 RKSVLDNAGKREYES
+135 RKSALNESGKREYES
-150 KMHTATAFM
+150 KMQTATAFM
-159 LFATAYNILHNLIPH
+159 LFAMAYNILHNLKPI
-174 ASDDLSVMKNKFAGI
+174 ASDDLSVMKQKFAGI
-189 PEVSFIS
+189 PELSLMS
-196 PLKGIACTLY
+196 PLKGIACSLF

-212 SHPDIVKTD
+212 GHPEIITSD
-221 KDVIDFTVVYF
+221 KDVANFTVVYF
-232 EALIDEIQLRKN
+232 EALIDEIQMRK
-244 SLEYTETILDRTYKL
+244 STLEYQETILDRTYKL
-259 ESRGVGT
+259 ENSE
-266 DFAVSGWENVFQG
+266 FAISGWNNVFAG
-279 AAKSVEFNKIK
+279 AAKSVEFNKVQ

-308 ERMLSYDFAAQ
+308 ERMLSYDFTVK

-385 MVEWMKPLQDPTRLI
+385 MVEWMKPLQDPSKLI

-412 ERTTQGVSAG
+412 ERTAQGVSAG

-482 QDHLWWRKLDDT
+482 QDHLWWRKLDTT
-494 MPDFINMQGPENYSY
+494 MPNFVNMQGPENYSY

-520 EILKVSDK
+520 EILNVTDK
-528 PSEERVL
+528 PTEQRVL
-535 EAYDKIEKHFKTNQ
+535 EVYEKIEKDFKTNQ
-549 HLFYANLYKEI
+549 HLFYANLYKEM
-560 QKIFPFF
+560 QNIFPFF

-576 SAISLRLTDFDL
+576 SAVSLRLTDFDL

-601 KDYDTKFNMLQELM
+601 KDYETKFNMLQELM
-615 RVNMKGLDFSE
+615 RANMKGLDFSE

-647 KRKVD
+647 KRKVESRIHQMNVEME
-652 ARINQLN
+652 ARKRFEN
-659 IDLEAKKKFDK
+659 E
-670 AN
+670 

>member
-1 MTTDFRLPT
+1 M
-10 EDRNMEHNSTFPI
+10 
-23 KQNELNA
+23 
-30 LRDEATS
+30 LRDEAAS
-37 YIKSVQWEQGQRA
+37 YLKSIQWEQGQRA
-50 KNKEN
+50 KNKD
-55 NGKDESILLYLS
+55 KDAKDDSILLYLS
-67 RAQGGNGGIE
+67 RANNGSNMAE
-77 VTSVSKTILAL
+77 TTSVSKTILEL

-93 PGSVAI
+93 PDSIAI
-99 PIHLNETLFAVQEG
+99 PVLLNQTLYAVQEG
-113 LALGIWIK
+113 LTLGIWIK
-121 DSYYDASGLSSLSE
+121 DSYYDASGLSSLNE
-135 RKSVLDNAGKREYES
+135 RKASLDSMGKREYES

-159 LFATAYNILHNLIPH
+159 LFSAAYHILHNLKPY
-174 ASDDLSVMKNKFAGI
+174 ASDDLSVMKQKFAGI
-189 PEVSFIS
+189 PEVSLLS
-196 PLKGIACTLY
+196 PLKGVACTLF

-212 SHPDIVKTD
+212 GHPEIIKSD
-221 KDVIDFTVVYF
+221 KDVADFTVVFF
-232 EALIDEIQLRKN
+232 EALIDEIQMRK
-244 SLEYTETILDRTYKL
+244 STLEYQETIVDRTYKL
-259 ESRGVGT
+259 EHT
-266 DFAVSGWENVFQG
+266 EFAISGWNNVFAG

-290 FEQIVGNR
+290 FEQIVGNK

-308 ERMLSYDFAAQ
+308 ERMLSYDFTAK

-346 IAAIATRLKEH
+346 IAAIATKLKEH
-357 CDNLDIPFLFHPMP
+357 CDHLEIPFLFHPMP

-385 MVEWMKPLQDPTRLI
+385 MVEWMKPMQDPSKLI

-412 ERTTQGVSAG
+412 ERTAQGVSAG

-482 QDHLWWRKLDDT
+482 QDHLWWRKLQNT
-494 MPDFINMQGPENYSY
+494 MPDFVNMKDPNHYNY

-520 EILKVSDK
+520 EILSAVDK
-528 PSEERVL
+528 PSEERVH
-535 EAYDKIEKHFKTNQ
+535 AVYDQVEKQFQTDEHQ
-549 HLFYANLYKEI
+549 FYAHLYKEI
-560 QKIFPFF
+560 QKVFPFF

-588 EEDWFENP
+588 EPSWFDNP

-601 KDYDTKFNMLQELM
+601 QTYETKFNMLQELM
-615 RVNMKGLDFSE
+615 RANMKGLDFSE

-647 KRKVD
+647 KRQVD
-652 ARINQLN
+652 SRVNQLH
-659 IDLEAKKKFDK
+659 IELEARKKFEK
-670 AN
+670 

>member
-1 MTTDFRLPT
+1 
-10 EDRNMEHNSTFPI
+10 
-23 KQNELNA
+23 
-30 LRDEATS
+30 
-37 YIKSVQWEQGQRA
+37 
-50 KNKEN
+50 
-55 NGKDESILLYLS
+55 
-67 RAQGGNGGIE
+67 
-77 VTSVSKTILAL
+77 
-88 KKRLL
+88 
-93 PGSVAI
+93 
-99 PIHLNETLFAVQEG
+99 
-113 LALGIWIK
+113 
-121 DSYYDASGLSSLSE
+121 
-135 RKSVLDNAGKREYES
+135 
-150 KMHTATAFM
+150 M
-159 LFATAYNILHNLIPH
+159 LFSTAYNILHNLKNV
-174 ASDDLSVMKNKFAGI
+174 ASDDLSVMKQKFAGI
-189 PEVSFIS
+189 PEVSFMS
-196 PLKGIACTLY
+196 PLKGIACMLF

-212 SHPDIVKTD
+212 SHPDIIKSD
-221 KDVIDFTVVYF
+221 KDVADFTVVYF
-232 EALIDEIQLRKN
+232 EALIAEIQMRKS
-244 SLEYTETILDRTYKL
+244 SLEYQETILDRTYKL
-259 ESRGVGT
+259 EKSE
-266 DFAVSGWENVFQG
+266 FAISGWNNVFAG
-279 AAKSVEFNKIK
+279 AAKSVEFNKIR

-308 ERMLSYDFAAQ
+308 ERLLSYDFTAK

-357 CDNLDIPFLFHPMP
+357 CDTLEIPFLFHPMP

-385 MVEWMKPLQDPTRLI
+385 MVEWMKPLQDPSKLI

-412 ERTTQGVSAG
+412 ERTAQGVSAG

-494 MPDFINMQGPENYSY
+494 MPDFVNMKNPDNYQY

-520 EILKVSDK
+520 EILNKVDK
-528 PSEERVL
+528 PSEERVH
-535 EAYDKIEKHFKTNQ
+535 AIYDKVEKQFKTSE
-549 HLFYANLYKEI
+549 HLFYANLYKDM
-560 QKIFPFF
+560 QKVFPFF

-588 EEDWFENP
+588 EQSWFENP
-596 EIYFK
+596 EVYFK
-601 KDYDTKFNMLQELM
+601 KDYQTKFNMLQELM
-615 RVNMKGLDFSE
+615 RANMKGLDFSE
-626 IRRQEVVRYL
+626 IRRQEVVRYI

-652 ARINQLN
+652 ARVDQLH
-659 IDLEAKKKFDK
+659 IETEAREKFDK
-670 AN
+670 EYDD

>member
-1 MTTDFRLPT
+1 
-10 EDRNMEHNSTFPI
+10 MEHNSTFPI
-23 KQNELNA
+23 KQSELDL

-50 KNKEN
+50 RNKD
-55 NGKDESILLYLS
+55 KDQKEDILLYLS
-67 RAQGGNGGIE
+67 RATGNGPAA
-77 VTSVSKTILAL
+77 VTSISKTILAL
-88 KKRLL
+88 KKRLI
-93 PGSVAI
+93 PDSVAI
-99 PIHLNETLFAVQEG
+99 PLHLNQTLFAVQEG
-113 LALGIWIK
+113 ITLGIWIK
-121 DSYYDASGLSSLSE
+121 DSYYDASGLSSLNE
-135 RKSVLDNAGKREYES
+135 RRSALDHSGRREFES

-159 LFATAYNILHNLIPH
+159 LFAMAYKILHDLKPH
-174 ASDDLSVMKNKFAGI
+174 ASDDLSVVKQKFAGI
-189 PEVSFIS
+189 PELSFLS
-196 PLKGIACTLY
+196 PVKGISCVLF

-212 SHPDIVKTD
+212 NHPEIINSD
-221 KDVIDFTVVYF
+221 KDVIDFTTVFF
-232 EALIDEIQLRKN
+232 EGLIDEIQLRK
-244 SLEYTETILDRTYKL
+244 SALEYTESIVDRTYKL
-259 ESRGVGT
+259 EQSE
-266 DFAVSGWENVFQG
+266 FAISGWTNVFSG
-279 AAKSVEFNKIK
+279 AAKSVEFNKIR

-308 ERMLSYDFAAQ
+308 ERLLSYDFTAK

-346 IAAIATRLKEH
+346 IAAIATRLKEY
-357 CDNLDIPFLFHPMP
+357 CDTLDIPFLFHPMP

-385 MVEWMKPLQDPTRLI
+385 MVEWMKPLQDPSKLI

-412 ERTTQGVSAG
+412 ERTAQGVSAG

-473 ARTEHDFLD
+473 ARSEHDFLD
-482 QDHLWWRKLDDT
+482 QDHLWWNKIESTL
-494 MPDFINMQGPENYSY
+494 PGFVNMQGPEGYAY

-520 EILKVSDK
+520 DILSQIEK

-535 EAYDKIEKHFKTNQ
+535 EAFDIVDKQ
-549 HLFYANLYKEI
+549 HDGNEHMFYASLYKEI

-588 EEDWFENP
+588 EDDWFENP

-601 KDYDTKFNMLQELM
+601 KDYDTKFAMLQELM
-615 RVNMKGLDFSE
+615 KSNMKGLNFSD
-626 IRRQEVVRYL
+626 IRRQEVIRYL

-652 ARINQLN
+652 QRIGQME
-659 IDLEAKKKFDK
+659 IELEARKQFNG
-670 AN
+670 AS

>member
-1 MTTDFRLPT
+1 M
-10 EDRNMEHNSTFPI
+10 
-23 KQNELNA
+23 
-30 LRDEATS
+30 LRDEASS
-37 YIKSVQWEQGQRA
+37 YLKSIQWEQGQRA
-50 KNKEN
+50 KNKDKN
-55 NGKDESILLYLS
+55 AKDESILLYLS
-67 RAQGGNGGIE
+67 RAKNGSNVSI
-77 VTSVSKTILAL
+77 TSVSKTILAL

-93 PGSVAI
+93 PDSIAI
-99 PIHLNETLFAVQEG
+99 PIYLNQTLYAVQEG

-121 DSYYDASGLSSLSE
+121 DNYYDASGLSTLIE
-135 RKSVLDNAGKREYES
+135 NKSALDTAGKREYES

-159 LFATAYNILHNLIPH
+159 LFASAYNILYNLKPH
-174 ASDDLSVMKNKFAGI
+174 ASDDLSVMKQKFAGI
-189 PEVSFIS
+189 PEVSLLT
-196 PLKGIACTLY
+196 PLKGTSCSLF

-212 SHPDIVKTD
+212 SHPDIIKSD
-221 KDVIDFTVVYF
+221 KDVINFTVVYF
-232 EALIDEIQLRKN
+232 EALIDEIQLRK
-244 SLEYTETILDRTYKL
+244 STLEYTETIEDRTYKL
-259 ESRGVGT
+259 ENSE
-266 DFAVSGWENVFQG
+266 FAVSGWSNVFSG
-279 AAKSVEFNKIK
+279 TAKSIEFNKIQ
-290 FEQIVGNR
+290 FEQIVGNK

-308 ERMLSYDFAAQ
+308 ERMLSYDFTAK

-357 CDNLDIPFLFHPMP
+357 CDTLEIPFLFHPMP

-385 MVEWMKPLQDPTRLI
+385 MVAWMKPLQDPTKLI

-412 ERTTQGVSAG
+412 ERTAQGVSAG

-482 QDHLWWRKLDDT
+482 QDYLWWNKLDAT
-494 MPDFINMQGPENYSY
+494 MPNFVNMQNPPEYQF
-509 LQDQGL
+509 LKDQGL

-520 EILKVSDK
+520 EILNVSEK
-528 PSEERVL
+528 PTEERVL
-535 EAYDKIEKHFKTNQ
+535 EAFDRAANKHKTTE
-549 HLFYANLYKEI
+549 HLFYASLYKEI
-560 QKIFPFF
+560 QQIFPFF
-567 SSRDVRNIQ
+567 SSRDIRNIQ

-601 KDYDTKFNMLQELM
+601 KDYDTKFKMLQELM
-615 RVNMKGLDFSE
+615 KANMKGLNFSD
-626 IRRQEVVRYL
+626 IRKQEVVRYL

-652 ARINQLN
+652 ARVNQLN
-659 IDLEAKKKFDK
+659 IDRRAREHFEKG
-670 AN
+670 

>member
-1 MTTDFRLPT
+1 
-10 EDRNMEHNSTFPI
+10 MEHNSTFPI
-23 KQNELNA
+23 KQNELDM
-30 LRDEATS
+30 LRDEAS
-37 YIKSVQWEQGQRA
+37 GYLKSVQWEQGNRA
-50 KNKEN
+50 KNKDN
-55 NGKDESILLYLS
+55 DAKDESILLYLS
-67 RAQGGNGGIE
+67 RANSGSNVEI
-77 VTSVSKTILAL
+77 TSVSKTILAL

-93 PGSVAI
+93 PDSIAI
-99 PIHLNETLFAVQEG
+99 PVHLNQTLYAVQEG
-113 LALGIWIK
+113 LTLGIWIK

-135 RKSVLDNAGKREYES
+135 KKSALDSNGKREFES
-150 KMHTATAFM
+150 KMQTATAFQI
-159 LFATAYNILHNLIPH
+159 FATSYKILHDLKTS
-174 ASDDLSVMKNKFAGI
+174 ASEDLSVMKQKFAGI
-189 PEVSFIS
+189 PEVSFLS
-196 PLKGIACTLY
+196 PLKGIACMLFY
-206 YYDKYL
+206 YEKYL
-212 SHPDIVKTD
+212 GHPDIIKSD
-221 KDVIDFTVVYF
+221 KDVVDFTVVYF
-232 EALIDEIQLRKN
+232 EAFIDEINLRKS
-244 SLEYTETILDRTYKL
+244 SLEYTETITDRTYKL
-259 ESRGVGT
+259 ENT
-266 DFAVSGWENVFQG
+266 DFAISGWENTFAGTAV
-279 AAKSVEFNKIK
+279 SVEFNEIQ
-290 FEQIVGNR
+290 FEQIVGNK

-308 ERMLSYDFAAQ
+308 ERMLSYDFDAQ

-357 CDNLDIPFLFHPMP
+357 CDNLEIPFLFHPMP

-385 MVEWMKPLQDPTRLI
+385 MVEWMKPMQDPTKLI

-412 ERTTQGVSAG
+412 ERTAQGVSAG

-435 GAYAVNYGNSSIG
+435 GAYAVNYGNSSVG

-482 QDHLWWRKLDDT
+482 QDYIWWKKFEKT
-494 MPDFINMQGPENYSY
+494 IPDFVNMQNPTNYEF
-509 LQDQGL
+509 LKDQGL

-520 EILKVSDK
+520 DILNSVAK

-535 EAYDKIEKHFKTNQ
+535 EAYDKAQKLHKTSE
-549 HLFYANLYKEI
+549 HLFFASLYKEI

-588 EEDWFENP
+588 EQDWFENP

-601 KDYDTKFNMLQELM
+601 KDYQTKFNMLQELM
-615 RVNMKGLDFSE
+615 KSNMNGLDFSE

-652 ARINQLN
+652 ARVNQLN
-659 IDLEAKKKFDK
+659 IDLEARRNFE
-670 AN
+670 NEN

>member
-1 MTTDFRLPT
+1 
-10 EDRNMEHNSTFPI
+10 MEHNSTFPI
-23 KQNELNA
+23 KQNELDM

-37 YIKSVQWEQGQRA
+37 YIKSIQWEQGQRA
-50 KNKEN
+50 KNKDKDA
-55 NGKDESILLYLS
+55 KDESILLYLS
-67 RAQGGNGGIE
+67 RANGNGGATS
-77 VTSVSKTILAL
+77 TSVSKTILEL

-93 PGSVAI
+93 PESIAI
-99 PIHLNETLFAVQEG
+99 PIHLNQTLYAVQEG
-113 LALGIWIK
+113 ITLGIWIK
-121 DSYYDASGLSSLSE
+121 DSFYDASGLSSLSE
-135 RKSVLDNAGKREYES
+135 NKSALDNSGKREYES
-150 KMHTATAFM
+150 KMQTATAFM
-159 LFATAYNILHNLIPH
+159 LFSTAYKILHDLQTV

-189 PEVSFIS
+189 PEVSLMS
-196 PLKGIACTLY
+196 PLKGISCALF

-212 SHPDIVKTD
+212 GHPEIVKTD
-221 KDVIDFTVVYF
+221 KDVVDFTVVYF
-232 EALIDEIQLRKN
+232 EALIAEIQMRKS

-259 ESRGVGT
+259 ENS
-266 DFAVSGWENVFQG
+266 DFAVAGWDNIFQG
-279 AAKSVEFNKIK
+279 TAKSIEFNKIQ

-308 ERMLSYDFAAQ
+308 ERMLSYDFTAK

-385 MVEWMKPLQDPTRLI
+385 MVEWMKPMQDPSKLI

-412 ERTTQGVSAG
+412 ERTAQGVSAG

-494 MPDFINMQGPENYSY
+494 MPDFVNMQGPENYSY

-520 EILKVSDK
+520 EIFKVSDK
-528 PSEERVL
+528 PTEERVL
-535 EAYDKIEKHFKTNQ
+535 EAYDKIEGSFKTNQ

-576 SAISLRLTDFDL
+576 SAVSLRLTDFDL

-596 EIYFK
+596 ELYFK
-601 KDYDTKFNMLQELM
+601 KDYETKFNMLQELM
-615 RVNMKGLDFSE
+615 RSNMKGLDFSE

-652 ARINQLN
+652 ARVNQLN
-659 IDLEAKKKFDK
+659 IDTEAREQFGNK
-670 AN
+670 N

>member
-1 MTTDFRLPT
+1 
-10 EDRNMEHNSTFPI
+10 MEHNSTFPI
-23 KQNELNA
+23 KQNELNM
-30 LRDEATS
+30 LRDEAS
-37 YIKSVQWEQGQRA
+37 GYLKSVQWEQGARA
-50 KNKEN
+50 KNKDN
-55 NGKDESILLYLS
+55 NAKDESILLYLS
-67 RAQGGNGGIE
+67 RANSGSSVEI
-77 VTSVSKTILAL
+77 TSVSKTILAL

-93 PGSVAI
+93 PDSLAI
-99 PIHLNETLFAVQEG
+99 PINLNKTLYAVQEG
-113 LALGIWIK
+113 LTLGIWIK
-121 DSYYDASGLSSLSE
+121 DSYNDASGLSSLAE
-135 RKSVLDNAGKREYES
+135 RKSALDNNGKREFES
-150 KMHTATAFM
+150 KMQTATAFQ
-159 LFATAYNILHNLIPH
+159 LFATSYKVLHDLKPFS
-174 ASDDLSVMKNKFAGI
+174 SDDLSVMKQKFAGI
-189 PEVSFIS
+189 PEVSLMS
-196 PLKGIACTLY
+196 PLKGIACSLFY
-206 YYDKYL
+206 FDKYL
-212 SHPDIVKTD
+212 SHPDIIKSD

-232 EALIDEIQLRKN
+232 EALIDEIQLRKS
-244 SLEYTETILDRTYKL
+244 SLEYTETIVDRTYKL
-259 ESRGVGT
+259 ENSE
-266 DFAVSGWENVFQG
+266 FAVSGWDNVFQG
-279 AAKSVEFNKIK
+279 TAKSIEFNKIQ
-290 FEQIVGNR
+290 FEQIVGNK
-298 DAKHFARRLT
+298 DAKHFGRRLT
-308 ERMLSYDFAAQ
+308 ERMLSYDFDAK

-357 CDNLDIPFLFHPMP
+357 SDNLDIPFLFHPMP

-385 MVEWMKPLQDPTRLI
+385 MVEWMKPMQDPTKLI

-412 ERTTQGVSAG
+412 ERTAQGVSAG

-482 QDHLWWRKLDDT
+482 QDYIWWKKFEKT
-494 MPDFINMQGPENYSY
+494 MPAFVNMLGPSDYKY
-509 LQDQGL
+509 LADQGL
-515 AKNMG
+515 TKNMG
-520 EILKVSDK
+520 DILNSIEK
-528 PSEERVL
+528 PTEERVL
-535 EAYDKIEKHFKTNQ
+535 EAYDRAEN
-549 HLFYANLYKEI
+549 ANKANEHMFFASLYKEI

-588 EEDWFENP
+588 EPDWFENP
-596 EIYFK
+596 ETYFK
-601 KDYDTKFNMLQELM
+601 KDYETKFNMLQELM
-615 RVNMKGLDFSE
+615 KGNMKGLDFSE

-652 ARINQLN
+652 ARVNQMN
-659 IDLEAKKKFDK
+659 IDLEAREQFGK
-670 AN
+670 

>member
-1 MTTDFRLPT
+1 
-10 EDRNMEHNSTFPI
+10 MEHNSTFPI
-23 KQNELNA
+23 KQNELDM

-37 YIKSVQWEQGQRA
+37 YIKSIQWEQGERA
-50 KNKEN
+50 RNKD
-55 NGKDESILLYLS
+55 KDAQDESILLYLS
-67 RAQGGNGGIE
+67 KAKGHGGTD
-77 VTSVSKTILAL
+77 VTSVSKTILGL

-93 PGSVAI
+93 PESVAL
-99 PIHLNETLFAVQEG
+99 PIHLNNTLYAVQEG
-113 LALGIWIK
+113 IGLGLWIR
-121 DSYYDASGLSSLSE
+121 DSYYDASGLSTLVE
-135 RKSVLDNAGKREYES
+135 NKSALDTAGKREFES

-159 LFATAYNILHNLIPH
+159 LFSIAYKILNDLKPL
-174 ASDDLSVMKNKFAGI
+174 ASDDLSVMKQKFAGI
-189 PEVSFIS
+189 PEVSLLT
-196 PLKGIACTLY
+196 PLKGISCNLF

-212 SHPDIVKTD
+212 DHPDIVKTD

-232 EALIDEIQLRKN
+232 EALIDEIQLRKS
-244 SLEYTETILDRTYKL
+244 SLEYTETITDRAYKL
-259 ESRGVGT
+259 ENS
-266 DFAVSGWENVFQG
+266 DFAIDGWNNVFSG
-279 AAKSVEFNKIK
+279 IAKSVEFNQIQ

-308 ERMLSYDFAAQ
+308 ERLLSYDFEAK

-357 CDNLDIPFLFHPMP
+357 SENLEIPFLFHPMP
-371 DTLISTFQGGSAEK
+371 DTIVSTFQGGSAEK

-412 ERTTQGVSAG
+412 ERTAQGVSAG

-435 GAYAVNYGNSSIG
+435 GAYAVNYGNSSVG

-473 ARTEHDFLD
+473 ARNEKDFID
-482 QDHLWWRKLDDT
+482 QDHLWWRKLEET
-494 MPDFINMQGPENYSY
+494 MPDFVNMSNPSDYKY
-509 LQDQGL
+509 LDAQKV
-515 AKNMG
+515 AKSLG
-520 EILKVSDK
+520 DILQQSEK

-535 EAYDKIEKHFKTNQ
+535 ETFDRVEKKYKDSEHM
-549 HLFYANLYKEI
+549 FYAHLYTEI

-576 SAISLRLTDFDL
+576 KAVSLRLTDFDL
-588 EEDWFENP
+588 ERDWFENP
-596 EIYFK
+596 ETYFK
-601 KDYDTKFNMLQELM
+601 KDYKTKYGMLQELM
-615 RVNMKGLDFSE
+615 RANMKGLDFSD

-652 ARINQLN
+652 ARVNQLN
-659 IDLEAKKKFDK
+659 IETEARRKFDK
-670 AN
+670 

>member
-1 MTTDFRLPT
+1 
-10 EDRNMEHNSTFPI
+10 MEHNSTFPI
-23 KQNELNA
+23 KLNELDM

-37 YIKSVQWEQGQRA
+37 YLKSIQWEQSQRA
-50 KNKEN
+50 KNKN
-55 NGKDESILLYLS
+55 NDGKDESILLYLS
-67 RAQGGNGGIE
+67 RANKGSNVN
-77 VTSVSKTILAL
+77 VTSVSKTILGL

-93 PGSVAI
+93 PESVAI
-99 PIHLNETLFAVQEG
+99 PIYLNQSLYAVQEG
-113 LALGIWIK
+113 ITLGIWVK
-121 DSYYDASGLSSLSE
+121 DSYYDASGLSTLSE
-135 RKSVLDNAGKREYES
+135 NKSALDSSGKREYES

-159 LFATAYNILHNLIPH
+159 LFATAYKILHDLKPH
-174 ASDDLSVMKNKFAGI
+174 ASDDLSVMKQKFAGI
-189 PEVSFIS
+189 PEVSFLS
-196 PLKGIACTLY
+196 PLKGISCQLF

-212 SHPDIVKTD
+212 GHPDIIKTD

-232 EALIDEIQLRKN
+232 EALIDEIQLRK
-244 SLEYTETILDRTYKL
+244 STLEYTDTIEDRTYKL
-259 ESRGVGT
+259 EKS
-266 DFAVSGWENVFQG
+266 DFAVDGWNNVFAG
-279 AAKSVEFNKIK
+279 TAVSVEFNKVQ
-290 FEQIVGNR
+290 FEQIVGNK

-308 ERMLSYDFAAQ
+308 ERLLSYDFEAK

-346 IAAIATRLKEH
+346 IAAIATRLKAHSE
-357 CDNLDIPFLFHPMP
+357 NLDIPFLFHPMP

-412 ERTTQGVSAG
+412 ERTVQGVSAG

-473 ARTEHDFLD
+473 ARNEKDFVD
-482 QDHLWWRKLDDT
+482 QDYLWWRKLEET
-494 MPDFINMQGPENYSY
+494 MPNFINMDNPDNYKY
-509 LQDQGL
+509 LDAQKV
-515 AKNMG
+515 AKNLG
-520 EILKVSDK
+520 EILEKIEK
-528 PSEERVL
+528 PTEERVL
-535 EAYDKIEKHFKTNQ
+535 NTFDKVASKYKDDEHM
-549 HLFYANLYKEI
+549 FYAHLYTEI

-576 SAISLRLTDFDL
+576 KAVSLRLTDFDL
-588 EEDWFENP
+588 EPDWFENP

-615 RVNMKGLDFSE
+615 RANMKGLDFSD

-659 IDLEAKKKFDK
+659 IEAEAREQFGKRD
-670 AN
+670 